1 MTVGLILGAVLFV
14 VCALAG
20 QKHALLIP
28 AVVLLAVAAANAIAG
43 PLLS

>member
-1 MTVGLILGAVLFV
+1 MTGGLILGAILFIAA
-14 VCALAG
+14 ALAG

-43 PLLS
+43 PLLP